1 MLSRS
6 LPTKLSSARVVVI
19 YLAYFTF
26 QERIV
31 SKQCAG
37 HMEENILLAT
47 MKISKPLFMD
57 IACDVLGLKTVNA
70 KNLSHPEPVS
80 TYIYQNKSFSHS
92 GDQYR
97 GEGDYYGTETENKH
111 LRQSSPQMSLT
122 SLCDKWLTESAP

>member
-19 YLAYFTF
+19 YLANFTF

-37 HMEENILLAT
+37 HMEENILLTT

-70 KNLSHPEPVS
+70 KNLSHPKPES
-80 TYIYQNKSFSHS
+80 TYISQNKSISHS

-97 GEGDYYGTETENKH
+97 GEGDYCN
-111 LRQSSPQMSLT
+111 
-122 SLCDKWLTESAP
+122 